1 MFFDEIVYF
10 FFIYLLNIGK
20 DSLYDFYIF
29 FGIFIFKFIY
39 KGKYKVF
46 YCFNN
51 LLDFCIFCFRN
62 FLKIFD
68 IEDYKIKYFNYFFIL
83 YLILL

>member
-1 MFFDEIVYF
+1 M
-10 FFIYLLNIGK
+10 
-20 DSLYDFYIF
+20 
-29 FGIFIFKFIY
+29 IFKFIY

-83 YLILL
+83 YLIIL